1 MPSHITFP
9 PLDLPNVLLD
19 VPLPRR
25 NWAPEAELYARYVQ
39 GVVLAVLQEDV
50 QHAMLVFGRLPVLP
64 DEAAPQRL
72 EGEGD
77 LADFGG

>member
-25 NWAPEAELYARYVQ
+25 NRAPEPELHARYVQ

-50 QHAMLVFGRLPVLP
+50 QHAVLVFGRLPVLP